1 MQVVF
6 EVIFQTIFGGIG
18 ALIKK
23 LFGRPISQSGIT
35 ETYIGAAV
43 CVAALVIVIAM
54 LR

>member
-1 MQVVF
+1 MHF
-6 EVIFQTIFGGIG
+6 ISELIFQTIFGGIG

-43 CVAALVIVIAM
+43 CLAALVLVLTL

>member
-1 MQVVF
+1 MQFVF
-6 EVIFQTIFGGIG
+6 ELVFQTIFGGIG

-43 CVAALVIVIAM
+43 CVAAVVIVIAV